1 MRAALLIPYHG
12 GQFYQHLAAVNRL
25 KALMGESLI
34 QFSVYG
40 CPYIDV
46 ARNLL
51 VKFAQEERAKEIA
64 AHHPDPIDRV
74 LFIDHDI
81 VFKEEDAVQL
91 LRTLDMSAPVSGLH
105 NVRIVAGVYSM
116 KSPGS
121 GKFIGA
127 FHPKLREVFF
137 FDNGGLYE
145 ANPKAGA
152 GMGFCAIKLD
162 VFDELAEKDPSMIEV
177 SGVPV
182 SGRETLIRPYFAL
195 EVCPEGYFGEDYSF
209 CRRAHRIGI
218 TTWLDTRPRLWHL
231 GSYPYVCEDAGAVVP
246 QYQTLRITEPGIGGD
261 PEPAVV
267 QVVSLS
273 EAQGQ

>member
-12 GQFYQHLAAVNRL
+12 GQDHQHLAAVNRL
-25 KALMGESLI
+25 KALMGGESLT
-34 QFSVYG
+34 QLSVYG

-81 VFKEEDAVQL
+81 VFGADDAVQL
-91 LRTLDMSAPVSGLH
+91 LRTLQDD
-105 NVRIVAGVYSM
+105 VRIVAGVYSM

-137 FDNGGLYE
+137 FNDGGLYE

-218 TTWLDTRPRLWHL
+218 TTWLDTRPRLWHI

-246 QYQTLRITEPGIGGD
+246 QYQTLRITEPGVGGD
-261 PEPAVV
+261 PGPAVV